1 MIRAQAILHCHPFRF
16 DYSYVAVWLIK
27 AVSQAADC
35 KDLCLLPHSCPPW
48 ALRSNPPFT
57 PPPSS
62 QPSCLAFTLCLL
74 EPSHGI
80 PNSQSSPFLAG
91 LPLFKQAAGS
101 CPSTAGLCPRDSRCL
116 FGFRLGPP
124 LRASVSPLPMPLTL
138 PTLLPH
144 PTAQPLGSLRLS
156 ASRPP
161 QTTNPTLHPGNS
173 SPLS

>member
-1 MIRAQAILHCHPFRF
+1 MIRAQAILHCHPFGF
-16 DYSYVAVWLIK
+16 DYSYVAFRLIK

-48 ALRSNPPFT
+48 AVRSNPPCT
-57 PPPSS
+57 PPPSP

-91 LPLFKQAAGS
+91 RPLFKQAAAS
-101 CPSTAGLCPRDSRCL
+101 AAGLCPRDSGCP
-116 FGFRLGPP
+116 FGFPLGPP
-124 LRASVSPLPMPLTL
+124 LRASVSPPPMPLTL
-138 PTLLPH
+138 PALFPH
-144 PTAQPLGSLRLS
+144 PTAQPLGSPHLS
-156 ASRPP
+156 ASWPP
-161 QTTNPTLHPGNS
+161 QTTNPTLHLGNR